1 MTDLA
6 NLHSFIRVFDY
17 YYYYYLDAIDKNIS
31 ILLCNN
37 IGMINSTVLYVS
49 HRNR

>member
-17 YYYYYLDAIDKNIS
+17 YYYYLDAIDKNIL

-37 IGMINSTVLYVS
+37 IGMINSTVMYVS